1 MASVNANE
9 SETVTDQCQEL
20 ATAVKAAND
29 DTRREFSRGAL
40 LDRTWFQGTII
51 NWMICSRK
59 SALYF
64 VIIKNFDL

>member
-40 LDRTWFQGTII
+40 LDRT
-51 NWMICSRK
+51 
-59 SALYF
+59 
-64 VIIKNFDL
+64 